1 MSGHFTSVQM
11 AVTIIRVTEYQYLLN
26 VFQGRVQFPTGGKA
40 RDPAAS
46 EADGAG

>member
-1 MSGHFTSVQM
+1 MSGRFTRVQT
-11 AVTIIRVTEYQYLLN
+11 AGTIIRATEYQYLLN
-26 VFQGRVQFPTGGKA
+26 VFQGTVQFPTGGTV

>member
-1 MSGHFTSVQM
+1 MPGRFTSVQT
-11 AVTIIRVTEYQYLLN
+11 AVIIIRAIEYQYLLN
-26 VFQGRVQFPTGGKA
+26 VFQGRVQFPTGGTV